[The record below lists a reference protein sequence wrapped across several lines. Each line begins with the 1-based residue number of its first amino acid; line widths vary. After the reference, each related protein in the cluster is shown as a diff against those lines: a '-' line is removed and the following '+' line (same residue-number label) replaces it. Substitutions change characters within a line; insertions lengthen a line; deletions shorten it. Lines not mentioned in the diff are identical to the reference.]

1 MLGPTRQVK
10 KGWQAFDCLD
20 EDWCP
25 IVQLHGIFTDI
36 STDALPGGPYPGVAA
51 RARTHNEAAK
61 RAPRKARSGTDAPR
75 RLRVA

>member
-1 MLGPTRQVK
+1 MK

-36 STDALPGGPYPGVAA
+36 STGGGPLYPGACASGVR
-51 RARTHNEAAK
+51 RARKEKTLTRCVCVH
-61 RAPRKARSGTDAPR
+61 SLT
-75 RLRVA
+75 V